1 VRRNKSSKS
10 SNLFQGLP
18 LYLVNAETIEQGMNA
33 FASIHKNKTR
43 EVIMNST
50 CSINAAAPA
59 FPRQSAALVCPA
71 SQPPTNHPRNPM
83 QKHIIASLC
92 LVVASLS
99 VPSIRAIDLI
109 AIGTVS
115 GTYEDFA
122 TETAAPLESGVPGN
136 RLGGIGSGLAYAG
149 GNTFLALPDR
159 GPNATPFNPL
169 VDDTISYIPR
179 VHTFNLSLAPSFDAV
194 TGLPFTLTPM
204 LVDTMLLS
212 SPSPLYYSSGAG
224 LGFQIDGVT
233 PLGSG
238 APALNAV
245 DHKFYFSGR
254 SDNFDPTL
262 PSTNPNNARLDSE
275 GIRVSNNGKFVFI
288 SDEYGPYVYAFNRS
302 TGKRV
307 TSYALPEN
315 LAINY
320 QSAHGDTEINVTNN
334 PVGRIANK
342 GMEGLAITPD
352 GSMLVGIMQAN
363 LEQDAKGNLRIVTI
377 KVISGET
384 HEYAYKLT
392 DGSGVSEIV
401 AVNSHQFLVDERD
414 GAGLGDKPLLTD
426 TATTAKFKKLYLIDL
441 NGATD
446 VTPVFSLPSPGVVP
460 VAKTP
465 FLDIVGKLTAAGMD
479 ARLIPAKLEG
489 IAFGQDVIIGGQL
502 RHTVY
507 VANDNDFQAA
517 VADPLKLPSDTTR
530 GFVLNPNKFFVFAF
544 SDAEL
549 PGYVPQQIQSWCSN

>member
-1 VRRNKSSKS
+1 MKS
-10 SNLFQGLP
+10 
-18 LYLVNAETIEQGMNA
+18 
-33 FASIHKNKTR
+33 TR
-43 EVIMNST
+43 YID
-50 CSINAAAPA
+50 AAAPVLQRRTRINHA
-59 FPRQSAALVCPA
+59 RNPRQKQIFA
-71 SQPPTNHPRNPM
+71 T
-83 QKHIIASLC
+83 LC
-92 LVVASLS
+92 LVASLPVS
-99 VPSIRAIDLI
+99 PVRAADLI

-149 GNTFLALPDR
+149 GTTFLSLPDR

-169 VDDTISYIPR
+169 IDDTISYIPR
-179 VHTFNLSLAPSFDAV
+179 FHTFNLSLAPSVDPA

-204 LVDTMLLS
+204 LLDTTLLS
-212 SPSPLYYSSGAG
+212 SPSPLVYSSGAD

-233 PLGSG
+233 PIGSG

-245 DHKFYFSGR
+245 NHTFYFSGR

-262 PSTNPNNARLDSE
+262 PSTNPNNGRLDSE

-288 SDEYGPYVYAFNRS
+288 SDEYGPFVYAFNRT

-307 TSYALPEN
+307 ASYALPEN
-315 LAINY
+315 LAINA

-363 LEQDAKGNLRIVTI
+363 LEQDAKGYLRIVTI
-377 KVISGET
+377 GVASGET

-401 AVNSHQFLVDERD
+401 AVNNHQFLADERD

-426 TATTAKFKKLYLIDL
+426 TATPAKFKKLYLIEL

-446 VTPVFSLPSPGVVP
+446 VTQVPALPSSSVVP

-465 FLDIVGKLTAAGMD
+465 FLDIVGKLTAAGID

-489 IAFGQDVIIGGQL
+489 VAFGQDVIIGGQTK
-502 RHTVY
+502 HTLY
-507 VANDNDFQAA
+507 VSNDNDFQAT
-517 VADPLKLPSDTTR
+517 VADPLKLPADTTR
-530 GFVLNPNKFFVFAF
+530 GLIFNPNKFFVFAF
-544 SDAEL
+544 SDSEL
-549 PGYVPQQIQSWCSN
+549 PGYTPQQFQSP

>member
-1 VRRNKSSKS
+1 
-10 SNLFQGLP
+10 
-18 LYLVNAETIEQGMNA
+18 
-33 FASIHKNKTR
+33 
-43 EVIMNST
+43 
-50 CSINAAAPA
+50 
-59 FPRQSAALVCPA
+59 
-71 SQPPTNHPRNPM
+71 M
-83 QKHIIASLC
+83 QKQIIATLC
-92 LVVASLS
+92 FVSSLS
-99 VPSIRAIDLI
+99 APPVRAVDLI

-149 GNTFLALPDR
+149 GTTFLALPDR

-179 VHTFNLSLAPSFDAV
+179 VHTFNLSLAPSFDPAS
-194 TGLPFTLTPM
+194 GLPFTLTPM
-204 LVDTMLLS
+204 LLDTMLLS
-212 SPSPLYYSSGAG
+212 SPSPLVYSSGEG

-233 PLGSG
+233 PIGSG

-245 DHKFYFSGR
+245 DHTFYFSGR
-254 SDNFDPTL
+254 SDNFDPTS
-262 PSTNPNNARLDSE
+262 PSTNPDDARLDSE

-307 TSYALPEN
+307 RTYALPEN
-315 LAINY
+315 LAINAL
-320 QSAHGDTEINVTNN
+320 SAHGDTEINVTNN

-363 LEQDAKGNLRIVTI
+363 LEQDAKGHLRIVTI
-377 KVISGET
+377 DVGSGET

-401 AVNSHQFLVDERD
+401 AVNNHQFLTDERD

-426 TATTAKFKKLYLIDL
+426 TASAAKFKKLYLIDL

-446 VTPVFSLPSPGVVP
+446 VTQVFALPSPEVVP
-460 VAKTP
+460 VAKAP
-465 FLDIVGKLTAAGMD
+465 FLDIVSKLTAAGID
-479 ARLIPAKLEG
+479 AKLIPAKLEG
-489 IAFGQDVIIGGQL
+489 VAFGQDVVIGNVIK
-502 RHTVY
+502 HTLY
-507 VANDNDFQAA
+507 VSNDNDFQAT
-517 VADPLKLPSDTTR
+517 VADPLKLPADTTR
-530 GFVLNPNKFFVFAF
+530 GLIFNPNKFFVFAF
-544 SDAEL
+544 SDSEL
-549 PGYVPQQIQSWCSN
+549 PEYIPQQIQLSRPK

>member
-1 VRRNKSSKS
+1 
-10 SNLFQGLP
+10 
-18 LYLVNAETIEQGMNA
+18 
-33 FASIHKNKTR
+33 
-43 EVIMNST
+43 
-50 CSINAAAPA
+50 
-59 FPRQSAALVCPA
+59 
-71 SQPPTNHPRNPM
+71 M
-83 QKHIIASLC
+83 QKQIIATLC
-92 LVVASLS
+92 LVTSLS
-99 VPSIRAIDLI
+99 VPPVHAADLI

-149 GNTFLALPDR
+149 GTTFLALPDR

-179 VHTFNLSLAPSFDAV
+179 FHTFNLSLAPSFDPA

-204 LVDTMLLS
+204 LLDTMLLS
-212 SPSPLYYSSGAG
+212 SPSPLVYSSGEG

-233 PLGSG
+233 PIGSG

-245 DHKFYFSGR
+245 DHTFYFSGR
-254 SDNFDPTL
+254 SDNFNPAL
-262 PSTNPNNARLDSE
+262 PSTNPNNGRLDSE
-275 GIRVSNNGKFVFI
+275 GIRVSKNGKFVFI

-307 TSYALPEN
+307 RSYALPEN
-315 LAINY
+315 LAITA

-363 LEQDAKGNLRIVTI
+363 LEQDAKGMLRIVTI
-377 KVISGET
+377 AVGSGET

-401 AVNSHQFLVDERD
+401 AVNNHQFLTDERD
-414 GAGLGDKPLLTD
+414 GAGLGDKGLLTD
-426 TATTAKFKKLYLIDL
+426 TATAAKVKKLYLIDL
-441 NGATD
+441 NAATD
-446 VTPVFSLPSPGVVP
+446 VTQVFALPSPQVVP
-460 VAKTP
+460 VTKTP
-465 FLDIVGKLTAAGMD
+465 FLDIVSKLTAAGID
-479 ARLIPAKLEG
+479 AKLIPAKLEG
-489 IAFGQDVIIGGQL
+489 VTFGQDVIIGGETK
-502 RHTVY
+502 HTLY
-507 VANDNDFQAA
+507 VSNDNDFQAT
-517 VADPLKLPSDTTR
+517 VADPLKLPADLTR
-530 GFVLNPNKFFVFAF
+530 GLILNPNKFFVFAF
-544 SDAEL
+544 SDTEL
-549 PGYVPQQIQSWCSN
+549 PGYIPQQLHRHGEDD